1 MTLILEHLS
10 VNRVPVK
17 VTLVAK
23 MLQIAKL
30 AKIAKVAI
38 IDDYTRISKR
48 PSYQNMKIDNKV
60 NMSKIAIIAKVAR
73 VF

>member
-1 MTLILEHLS
+1 
-10 VNRVPVK
+10 
-17 VTLVAK
+17 

-38 IDDYTRISKR
+38 IDNYTRISKSY
-48 PSYQNMKIDNKV
+48 SYQNMKIGNNVD
-60 NMSKIAIIAKVAR
+60 MSKIAIIAKVAR